1 MSLQARLNTVI
12 AGLLLL
18 CLAALI
24 ALLLAQS
31 TPRIVAETQGMM
43 RFAEVFARRS
53 LNNIADSPVGRAE
66 LESLLAQLFA
76 LRHVTIR
83 LEQEGE
89 PRKSGFSYDGIK
101 GWFIARIR
109 PEIPAEP
116 VRLPVATRTGSVG
129 TLVIEANPGDEIAEL
144 LDEILQISAAGALV
158 SLILFAVTTSIVN
171 RSLRPIG
178 AMRRALSDL
187 EEGRLEV
194 SINPDGPP
202 ELTRLAH
209 GINSLAGALVTA
221 RSENARL
228 SGLLVRL
235 QDDERRDIARE
246 LHDEFGPHL
255 FAARTRL
262 ALLKSALT
270 RPRPDVAAALT
281 AADRLAHEI
290 NDIQATNRRVLH
302 KLEPAGLKEL
312 VLAAPHEDMADRL
325 RLEQPHIDLNVRL
338 PEQLP
343 AIDTTYELTVYRV
356 VQEGLT
362 NAYRHAAAS
371 HIEVEVRLC
380 NPTDAPGTTDTTID
394 SYGRAIEIEV
404 TDDGVGLMEHH
415 ANGFGL
421 SAMRQRI
428 LALGGTCTVA
438 NIPGGGV
445 SLAVV
450 LKRISG
456 ETIATH
462 PVGMRQ
468 AAGFQK

>member
-1 MSLQARLNTVI
+1 MSLRARLNTVI

-18 CLAALI
+18 SLTALI
-24 ALLLAQS
+24 ALLLVQS

-53 LNNIADSPVGRAE
+53 LNNIAVSPVGRAE
-66 LESLLAQLFA
+66 LESLLAQLYA
-76 LRHVTIR
+76 LRHVMIR
-83 LEQEGE
+83 LEPEGE
-89 PRKSGFSYDGIK
+89 PRKSGLSYDGIK
-101 GWFIARIR
+101 GWFISRLR
-109 PEIPAEP
+109 PEMPAEP
-116 VRLPVATRTGSVG
+116 VRLPVATRTGLVG

-194 SINPDGPP
+194 SMNPDGPP

-312 VLAAPHEDMADRL
+312 GLAAAIADMADRW
-325 RLEQPHIDLNVRL
+325 RREQPSIELNVRL
-338 PEQLP
+338 SESIPLLDSTF
-343 AIDTTYELTVYRV
+343 ALTIYRV

-362 NAYRHAAAS
+362 NAYRHSKATQ
-371 HIEVEVRLC
+371 IDVGVRLRE
-380 NPTDAPGTTDTTID
+380 PVAEVPGSTILGD
-394 SYGRAIEIEV
+394 PATAMEIEV
-404 TDDGVGLMEHH
+404 RDNGIGLADEHT
-415 ANGFGL
+415 NGFGL
-421 SAMRQRI
+421 SAMRQRV

-445 SLAVV
+445 SLNVV
-450 LKRISG
+450 LKRISD

-462 PVGMRQ
+462 PVEMRQ
-468 AAGFQK
+468 ATVFRQ